1 MARLKSLPL
10 LLAAGGLALT
20 ATAADARHRERHGPE
35 RGLDSLN
42 QPVVQRTD
50 FVLDLASRDNGLPAL
65 ERGRLRGW
73 FASLGLGYGDRV
85 FVDEPYGPGPATS
98 DVARVAA
105 EFGLLLNEGAPV
117 TAGGVQPGNV
127 RVVVSRSTA
136 SVPGCPF
143 ADNGRGP
150 SSTSANY
157 GCAVN
162 SNFAAM
168 VADPQDLVLG
178 QAGSVSVDG
187 TVATKAI
194 KVYRETPPTGTK
206 GLQDSQIRGSGH

>member
-1 MARLKSLPL
+1 MARFKSLPF
-10 LLAAGGLALT
+10 LLAAT
-20 ATAADARHRERHGPE
+20 ASLVAAAPSEARRAAHGPE
-35 RGLDSLN
+35 RGLDSAT

-50 FVLDLASRDNGLPAL
+50 FAIDLASPNGDLSTL

-73 FASLGLGYGDRV
+73 FASLGLGYGDRI

-117 TAGGVQPGNV
+117 PPGAVQPGNV

-206 GLQDSQIRGSGH
+206 GLQESQIRGSGH

>member
-20 ATAADARHRERHGPE
+20 ATAADARRHERHGPE

-50 FVLDLASRDNGLPAL
+50 FVLDLASRDGGLPAL

-73 FASLGLGYGDRV
+73 FASLGLGYGDRI

-105 EFGLLLNEGAPV
+105 EFGLLLNEGAPI
-117 TAGGVQPGNV
+117 TAGAVQPGNV

-162 SNFAAM
+162 SK

-194 KVYRETPPTGTK
+194 KVYRETPPSGTK
-206 GLQDSQIRGSGH
+206 GLQDSQLKGSGH